1 MSNVPLSDEE
11 ANKLFSQVSQAMD
24 KDDSD
29 KLSTL
34 ISQETPEEEEQ
45 PEEDTSADEPEDK
58 DETDESVSDDEPED
72 EEDESADEKPAD
84 NKKKDEAEPYAALLA
99 KIEALEKQQHT
110 LSSQA
115 GRVSS
120 IQRRL
125 SQYDKQLADL
135 KNATSSQTV
144 EKVNPQIDEALK
156 DLDITDPALAKTLR
170 DMMGKA
176 LSGVASETTAQEIA
190 RIEALRN
197 ADYDAYVE
205 EQRNTLLSKYPNAVE
220 VFRSKGWADWKA
232 KQPKHVIDMA
242 TSDDA
247 EAVSEALERYRADI
261 LREHPELAEQQPEKK
276 EETKVN
282 ERAQQIEEERKRKQS
297 STANLD
303 GGKPPARSKEPTD
316 PEALFNK
323 LFKEQLKEI
332 TGK

>member
-24 KDDSD
+24 KDDSE
-29 KLSTL
+29 KLSNL

-45 PEEDTSADEPEDK
+45 PEEDTPADEPEDNEEE
-58 DETDESVSDDEPED
+58 DTSDSDESKD
-72 EEDESADEKPAD
+72 EEDESADDEPAD
-84 NKKKDEAEPYAALLA
+84 DKKKDDDPIAELRAQ
-99 KIEALEKQQHT
+99 LEELKKQQHT
-110 LSSQA
+110 ASSQL

-135 KNATSSQTV
+135 KNATSGQNV
-144 EKVNPQIDEALK
+144 EKVSPEIDEALK
-156 DLDITDPALAKTLR
+156 DLDVTDPALAKTIR
-170 DMMGKA
+170 DVMSKA
-176 LSGVASETTAQEIA
+176 TAASASQSNAQEIA
-190 RIEALRN
+190 RIEALRD
-197 ADYDAYVE
+197 ADYDAYVD
-205 EQRNTLLSKYPNAVE
+205 EQRSTLLSKYPNAVE
-220 VFRSKGWADWKA
+220 VFKSKGWTDWKA

-247 EAVSEALERYRADI
+247 LAVGEALERYRTDI
-261 LREHPELAEQQPEKK
+261 LREHPELAEKQEENK
-276 EETKVN
+276 EEPKVN

>member
-45 PEEDTSADEPEDK
+45 PEEDTPADEPEDNEEE
-58 DETDESVSDDEPED
+58 DTSTSDESQD
-72 EEDESADEKPAD
+72 EEDESAEEESAD
-84 NKKKDEAEPYAALLA
+84 NKKKDDDPLAELRAQ
-99 KIEALEKQQHT
+99 IEELKKQQHT
-110 LSSQA
+110 ASSQL

-135 KNATSSQTV
+135 KNATSSQNV
-144 EKVNPQIDEALK
+144 EKVSPEVDEALK
-156 DLDITDPALAKTLR
+156 DLDITDPVLAKTIR
-170 DMMGKA
+170 EVMAKA
-176 LSGVASETTAQEIA
+176 TAASASQSTAQEIA
-190 RIEALRN
+190 RIEALRD

-205 EQRNTLLSKYPNAVE
+205 EQRSVLLSKYPNAVE

-247 EAVSEALERYRADI
+247 IAVSELSLI
-261 LREHPELAEQQPEKK
+261 H
-276 EETKVN
+276 
-282 ERAQQIEEERKRKQS
+282 I
-297 STANLD
+297 
-303 GGKPPARSKEPTD
+303 
-316 PEALFNK
+316 
-323 LFKEQLKEI
+323 
-332 TGK
+332 

>member
-45 PEEDTSADEPEDK
+45 PEEDTPADEPEENEEED
-58 DETDESVSDDEPED
+58 TSTSDESQD
-72 EEDESADEKPAD
+72 EEDESAEEESAD
-84 NKKKDEAEPYAALLA
+84 NKKKDDDPLAELRAQ
-99 KIEALEKQQHT
+99 IEELKKQQHT
-110 LSSQA
+110 ASSQL

-135 KNATSSQTV
+135 KNATSSQNV
-144 EKVNPQIDEALK
+144 EKVSPEVDEALK
-156 DLDITDPALAKTLR
+156 DLDITDPVLAKTIR
-170 DMMGKA
+170 EVMAKA
-176 LSGVASETTAQEIA
+176 TAASASQSTAQEIA
-190 RIEALRN
+190 RIEALRD

-205 EQRNTLLSKYPNAVE
+205 EQRSVLLSKYPNAVE

-247 EAVSEALERYRADI
+247 IAVSEALERYRTDV
-261 LREHPELAEQQPEKK
+261 LREYPELAEKQEQKK
-276 EETKVN
+276 EEPKVN
-282 ERAQQIEEERKRKQS
+282 ERAQQIEEERKRAQQKA
-297 STANLD
+297 ANLD

>member
-45 PEEDTSADEPEDK
+45 PEEDTPADEPEENEEED
-58 DETDESVSDDEPED
+58 TSTSDESQD
-72 EEDESADEKPAD
+72 EEDESAEEESAD

-144 EKVNPQIDEALK
+144 AKVSPEVDEALK
-156 DLDITDPALAKTLR
+156 DLDITDPVLAKTIR
-170 DMMGKA
+170 EVMAKA
-176 LSGVASETTAQEIA
+176 TAATASQSTAQEIA
-190 RIEALRN
+190 RIEALRD

-205 EQRNTLLSKYPNAVE
+205 EQRSALLSKYPNAVE

>member
-1 MSNVPLSDEE
+1 MSNVPLTDED
-11 ANKLFSQVSQAMD
+11 ANKLFSQLSQAMD
-24 KDDSD
+24 KDDSEQ
-29 KLSTL
+29 LSTL
-34 ISQETPEEEEQ
+34 LSQETPEEEEQ
-45 PEEDTSADEPEDK
+45 PEEDTPADEPEDK

-72 EEDESADEKPAD
+72 EEDESADEKTAD

-135 KNATSSQTV
+135 KGTTSSRTV

-156 DLDITDPALAKTLR
+156 DLDITDPALANTLR

-176 LSGVASETTAQEIA
+176 LSGVASETNAQEIA
-190 RIEALRN
+190 RIEALRD
-197 ADYDAYVE
+197 ADYDAYVD
-205 EQRNTLLSKYPNAVE
+205 EQRTTLLSKYPNAVD

-232 KQPKHVIDMA
+232 KQPKHVLDMA

-261 LREHPELAEQQPEKK
+261 LREHPELAEQQPGQKGEP
-276 EETKVN
+276 KVN
-282 ERAQQIEEERKRKQS
+282 ERAQQIEEERKAKQK
-297 STANLD
+297 TAANLD
-303 GGKPPARSKEPTD
+303 SGKPPARSKDPTD

>member
-1 MSNVPLSDEE
+1 MSNVPLTDEE
-11 ANKLFSQVSQAMD
+11 ANKLFGQVSQAMD

-34 ISQETPEEEEQ
+34 LSQETPEEEEQ
-45 PEEDTSADEPEDK
+45 PEEDTPADEPEEKEEEEDTS
-58 DETDESVSDDEPED
+58 DSDESKD
-72 EEDESADEKPAD
+72 EEDESAEEESAD
-84 NKKKDEAEPYAALLA
+84 DKKKDDDPLAELRAQ
-99 KIEALEKQQHT
+99 IEELKKQQHT
-110 LSSQA
+110 ASSQL

-135 KNATSSQTV
+135 KSATSGQNV
-144 EKVNPQIDEALK
+144 EKVSPEIDEALK
-156 DLDITDPALAKTLR
+156 DLDVTDPALAKTIR
-170 DMMGKA
+170 EVMAKA
-176 LSGVASETTAQEIA
+176 TAASASQSNAQEIA
-190 RIEALRN
+190 RIEALRD
-197 ADYDAYVE
+197 ADYDAYVD
-205 EQRNTLLSKYPNAVE
+205 EQRSALLSKYPNAVE
-220 VFRSKGWADWKA
+220 VFKSKGWADWKA

-247 EAVSEALERYRADI
+247 LAVGEALERYRTDI
-261 LREHPELAEQQPEKK
+261 LREHPELAEKQQEQKK
-276 EETKVN
+276 EEPKVN
-282 ERAQQIEEERKRKQS
+282 ERAQQIEEERKRSQKQS
-297 STANLD
+297 ANLD